1 MESIGAVILTAGLGK
16 RLRPLTELLPKPM
29 LPIVG
34 KPLIDIILEKLIKNG
49 ATRVHCNLFHQKE
62 KLSRH
67 LSSRGFPVM
76 LHVEE
81 ELLGTGGGIGGMKSE
96 LIRYEAILIHNG
108 DILSN
113 FDYTDATTL
122 HKRRKALMTMILLKE
137 GPPANVLCRENG
149 TIAGI
154 HGKSPEKKGI
164 WLGYTGMA
172 ILSNEALKY
181 FPDSKRADL
190 VDIIN
195 KMIETEPERVI
206 YWRADET
213 DTKSPLWV
221 DIGTLKGY
229 LKIHE
234 MIILEKAKFHPSLP
248 PPPLPFHIC
257 EGAEIDPGARWEG
270 FLEVQRGARIK
281 GDTFLKNCIVMEG
294 TTVEKGTVAEESI
307 IAGEKTIKVE

>member
-29 LPIVG
+29 LPVMG
-34 KPLIDIILEKLIKNG
+34 KPLIDIIIEKLIQTG
-49 ATRVHCNLFHQKE
+49 ANTIHCNLFHQKDT
-62 KLSRH
+62 LARH
-67 LSSRGFPVM
+67 LNSLRLPVR

-81 ELLGTGGGIGGMKSE
+81 ELLGTGGGIGGMRSE
-96 LIRYEAILIHNG
+96 LIRYDSILIHNG

-113 FDYTDATTL
+113 FDYIEALKL
-122 HKRRKALMTMILLKE
+122 HTSKKALLTMLLIAK
-137 GPPANVLCRENG
+137 GPTTNVLCKEDG

-154 HGKSPEKKGI
+154 YSKSPGKKGI

-181 FPDSKRADL
+181 FPDLKKANL

-195 KMIETEPERVI
+195 KMIETEPERAI

-213 DTKSPLWV
+213 GTKPPLWI
-221 DIGTLKGY
+221 DIGTLKDY

-234 MIILEKAKFHPSLP
+234 MIILEKARFHPSLI

-257 EGAEIDPGARWEG
+257 EGAEVDPGARWEG

-294 TTVEKGTVAEESI
+294 TTVEKGTVVEESI
-307 IAGEKTIKVE
+307 IAGDKIIKVE